1 MDDEEGEEKTN
12 TALASDVSWR
22 LDDEM
27 ERLDTERTEKGPS
40 DSQKEAKAKA
50 REKLK
55 VSIKFNDILHNFIP
69 ISRVFEKC
77 ERV

>member
-40 DSQKEAKAKA
+40 DS
-50 REKLK
+50 
-55 VSIKFNDILHNFIP
+55 
-69 ISRVFEKC
+69 
-77 ERV
+77 